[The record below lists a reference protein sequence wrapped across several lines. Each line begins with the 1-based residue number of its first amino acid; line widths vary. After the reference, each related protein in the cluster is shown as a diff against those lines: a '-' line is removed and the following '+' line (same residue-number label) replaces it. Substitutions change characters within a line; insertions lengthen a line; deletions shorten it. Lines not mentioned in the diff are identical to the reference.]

1 MLRIHDDV
9 KKNVSIFV
17 IAYLIFQIMYCFG
30 LSFNTLGGFY
40 DNHSWYDFLKLFNEV
55 GITFSCILLL
65 FGSRKGLWAYFLVL
79 VIGAVVLAILY
90 MAGEIQEEL
99 FLKRIRSND
108 ISLVCAQQRWS
119 FCMEVL
125 SEQIII
131 AHRCGYFDFLSTH
144 QNRPAVY

>member
-1 MLRIHDDV
+1 MDMLRIHDEV

-40 DNHSWYDFLKLFNEV
+40 DNHSWYDILKLFNEV

-99 FLKRIRSND
+99 FLKRIRSNV
-108 ISLVCAQQRWS
+108 IVAILMTLVLFVHNKDGVSAWK
-119 FCMEVL
+119 FYL
-125 SEQIII
+125 
-131 AHRCGYFDFLSTH
+131 
-144 QNRPAVY
+144 NR